1 MGPRMREDNG
11 WGTLGMD
18 SRPPRLHGGRLF
30 AGIAEGVRDGRD
42 WMFRLHMGLVSL
54 RFLGPPLGKGAD
66 KDELDVGWKK
76 MFQEIEAG

>member
-1 MGPRMREDNG
+1 
-11 WGTLGMD
+11 
-18 SRPPRLHGGRLF
+18 
-30 AGIAEGVRDGRD
+30 
-42 WMFRLHMGLVSL
+42 MFRLHMGLVSL